1 MATFAV
7 VMQPTTPAAADVD
20 VYTTPGRHSV
30 NGREWNTT
38 CGKYSSTVTRCRTE
52 IWATLVTYEGGRY
65 VQNNGWAFNNLT
77 YLPAPRKD
85 YKGNPIG
92 EEGTWTTVDG
102 RQWRTECDTPTTG
115 RNGCRSYI
123 YATSIGVV
131 KENPR
136 TYGQMNGWMFN
147 NIVQFSAPPKPPT
160 PPVDPCLNLPI
171 PTGFQVSIVNGKKM
185 PHATKTPYEPNTLY
199 NPTSISQF
207 IRAVLRN
214 TTLKSA
220 DRAKWDCLVD
230 LGTTALMDGS
240 TTKKYD
246 GKTVRWFP
254 YMFEFDASGSPQE
267 IPPLKPGWISGM
279 AQGSNL
285 GLMAELAT
293 ATGNNKWLK
302 VGDETL
308 NSFRVPLSKGGFTN
322 RGEGNTGVPWFEM
335 YPTNPPTR
343 VLNGQ
348 LEALTGLDIWARDGR
363 GTDTQFARD
372 LFNEAIPV
380 LQGDLPKF
388 EVDVQGGTLTS
399 YDGMRGYDA
408 APLRLTRTSN
418 DFAVDDARLNG
429 VDVTSTLPTPEAN
442 TTVQDNLLSP
452 VLAVSEYGAVDKKW
466 RSIGSPSDKVKARG
480 GTVTI
485 QSDTKSWQGIHQ
497 IVKRETFTP
506 STPGTPSPLTMSL
519 DAKLTLNAGVG
530 LSSRV
535 AVYQQC
541 GAGGK
546 DVSLLFET
554 QKPRGRDWDT
564 YTMGFDAPPSNCDI
578 LVQLLTSN
586 YGLEGTTVQYRN
598 INLRSADPEG
608 DALFTDTVEGFDD
621 LSILDTPTVVL
632 SLTGTGTARL
642 EAYSDGKW
650 QAIEDMTLI
659 QDSPTE
665 IVVRERYTGR
675 NLHYGYHENNVG
687 LLGSLYLRAN
697 DAGFPVANIA
707 FLRDYAVK
715 WELMAPSRHGTVPPP
730 RTDANARSRMAQQGP
745 DLDSYELPL
754 VDPFQ
759 LLMEE

>member
-7 VMQPTTPAAADVD
+7 VMQPTTPAAAEVD
-20 VYTTPGRHSV
+20 VYTTPGRHFV
-30 NGREWNTT
+30 NGREWDTT
-38 CGKYSSTVTRCRTE
+38 CGKYSSTVNRCRTE
-52 IWATLVTYEGGRY
+52 ILATLVTYEGGRY
-65 VQNNGWAFNNLT
+65 VQKTAFVFNNLT

-85 YKGNPIG
+85 YVGNPIG
-92 EEGTWTTVDG
+92 ETGTWTSVDG

-115 RNGCRSYI
+115 RDGCRSYI
-123 YATSIGVV
+123 YATYIGVV

-136 TYGQMNGWMFN
+136 TYGQMNGWLFN
-147 NIVQFSAPPKPPT
+147 NIVRFSPPPKPPT

-171 PTGFQVSIVNGKKM
+171 PTGFEVSIVNGKKM

-214 TTLKSA
+214 TSLKQT

-240 TTKKYD
+240 TTKKYA

-254 YMFEFDASGSPQE
+254 YMFEFDASGSPEE
-267 IPPLKPGWISGM
+267 IPPLAPGWISGM

-308 NSFRVPLSKGGFTN
+308 NSFRVPLSEGGFRN
-322 RGEGNTGVPWFEM
+322 SGEDDLGVPWFEM
-335 YPTNPPTR
+335 YPTSPPTR

-372 LFNEAIPV
+372 LFNEAVPV

-399 YDGMRGYDA
+399 YDGMRGYA
-408 APLRLTRTSN
+408 ADPLRLTQTEDG
-418 DFAVDDARLNG
+418 DFNLEAAQLNG
-429 VDVTSTLPTPEAN
+429 VDVTAALPITSPTPAGETN
-442 TTVQDNLLSP
+442 MLGTTMVVGQS
-452 VLAVSEYGAVDKKW
+452 G
-466 RSIGSPSDKVKARG
+466 KVKGEWRTIATKDS
-480 GTVTI
+480 TVTESNGTATI
-485 QSDTKSWQGIHQ
+485 RSAKTSWQGIQQ
-497 IVKRETFTP
+497 IVDSTEFTA
-506 STPGTPSPLTMSL
+506 SEPLTMTV
-519 DAKLTLNAGVG
+519 DANLTLTDQPKPLAG
-530 LSSRV
+530 LSGRV

-541 GAGGK
+541 GSN
-546 DVSLLFET
+546 VSLLFET
-554 QKPRGRDWDT
+554 QKPRGRDWST
-564 YTMGFDAPPSNCDI
+564 YTMDFTAPPVGCDI
-578 LVQLLTSN
+578 WVQLLTSG
-586 YGLEGTTVQYRN
+586 YGLTGTTVQYKN
-598 INLRSADPEG
+598 IELRKADPVDG
-608 DALFTDTVEGFDD
+608 ALFTDDVEGFDD
-621 LSILDTPTVVL
+621 LSILDTPTVEL
-632 SLTGTGTARL
+632 SLTGTGTAQL
-642 EAYSDGKW
+642 EVHSDGTW
-650 QAIEDMTLI
+650 QKIDDVTLT
-659 QDSPTE
+659 PGAVTTLE
-665 IVVRERYTGR
+665 VPERYTGR

-687 LLGSLYLRAN
+687 LLGSLYQRAYA
-697 DAGFPVANIA
+697 AGYPLDDIT
-707 FLRDYAVK
+707 FLRDYAVR
-715 WELMAPSRHGTVPPP
+715 WELMAPSRHGTVPGPITVNP
-730 RTDANARSRMAQQGP
+730 QARMAQQGP

-759 LLMEE
+759 LFMEE